1 MNAIAPSEI
10 VLAYRLLQQSLLA
23 KFGLYALRTGDF
35 DGLLQRATELCAEGM
50 NAQFAKVLEYQPD
63 ENRLLVRAGVGWP
76 EGVVGAATV
85 GADLDSPA
93 GYALKTGRSVISNHL
108 TEESRFRTPKLL
120 AEHGVKRAINVI
132 IRSSELGEPFGVL
145 EVDSISSGVFE
156 EADLAFMQGF
166 ANLLGVA
173 IERRKSEDALR
184 ESEERTRLIIEGAR
198 DYAVVTMTT
207 EGVVAGWSPGAQDI
221 FGWSEAEILGRNAAV
236 LFTPADRE
244 AGLPAWELATA
255 REQGCAADE
264 RWHIRKDGCP
274 FYASGSVRPLH
285 DAGGRLRG
293 FVKIIKDETERGRQA
308 EAQRAA
314 EERWRLALDSGDIG
328 TFDYDPVTGDL
339 RWDARCKALF
349 GLGPDAAVGYD
360 TFLAGLHPDDRALV
374 DAAVRQA
381 LAPDG
386 AGVYDV
392 EYRTIGLGD
401 GVERWIAARGRVT
414 FAGDGADRRAVR
426 FIGTVRDV
434 SDRKQAEA
442 HQETMTRE
450 VSHRVKNS
458 LALVASLL
466 GLQARATRQDEV
478 RRALLDAEAR
488 VGTIAEVHDQLWRRG
503 DVTTVDL
510 ADFLG
515 RLCANLQATAPQHRL
530 VFEADRAIV
539 VATDRAIPLGLLLN
553 ELVTN
558 AFEYAYPGASGEVRV
573 ILSAPEPGQI
583 RLEVVDRGQGLPAG
597 FDLARLTGSL
607 GVRLI
612 SGFVRQLGARL
623 ETSSAEPG
631 ARFVLR
637 LSHAGAP

>member
-1 MNAIAPSEI
+1 MSGGQLKVPLTI
-10 VLAYRLLQQSLLA
+10 
-23 KFGLYALRTGDF
+23 RT
-35 DGLLQRATELCAEGM
+35 
-50 NAQFAKVLEYQPD
+50 
-63 ENRLLVRAGVGWP
+63 
-76 EGVVGAATV
+76 
-85 GADLDSPA
+85 
-93 GYALKTGRSVISNHL
+93 
-108 TEESRFRTPKLL
+108 
-120 AEHGVKRAINVI
+120 
-132 IRSSELGEPFGVL
+132 
-145 EVDSISSGVFE
+145 
-156 EADLAFMQGF
+156 QG
-166 ANLLGVA
+166 G
-173 IERRKSEDALR
+173 
-184 ESEERTRLIIEGAR
+184 
-198 DYAVVTMTT
+198 
-207 EGVVAGWSPGAQDI
+207 AGWSPGAQDI

-349 GLGPDAAVGYD
+349 GLGPDAAVSYD
-360 TFLAGLHPDDRALV
+360 TFLAGLHPDDRAPV

-558 AFEYAYPGASGEVRV
+558 AFKYAYPGSSGDVRV

-583 RLEVVDRGQGLPAG
+583 RLEVVDRGQGLPEG

-631 ARFVLR
+631 ARFVLC